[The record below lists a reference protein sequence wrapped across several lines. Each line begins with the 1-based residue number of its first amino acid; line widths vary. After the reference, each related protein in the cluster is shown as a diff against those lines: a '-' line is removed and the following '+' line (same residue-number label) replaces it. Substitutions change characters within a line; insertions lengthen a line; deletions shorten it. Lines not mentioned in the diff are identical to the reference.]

1 MSAAPR
7 PVCANCGELV
17 PAGSR
22 FCLACG
28 HRIDLQGEG
37 NGDLQASRTAEPS
50 VRAASVEPRIFGV
63 IPPLL
68 ALLLG
73 LAGIVLG
80 AILVATG
87 RWPVGIAAFAVGAL
101 LLALAIDAARR
112 WPTSALPRAVV
123 GVVDGLSAGA
133 GLARVSAGAFSGA
146 SREVIRLRR
155 DVRRMRR
162 QRDEDQHALGA
173 AALEEND
180 EETAALKEQIRE
192 HDRQIEEAEQRIIEV
207 RGAARDR
214 VARERAAIRATQPFA
229 VAEDAPEANAESDET
244 ATSPTEV
251 KPEASRR

>member
-1 MSAAPR
+1 
-7 PVCANCGELV
+7 LV

-28 HRIDLQGEG
+28 HRIDLQAEG
-37 NGDLQASRTAEPS
+37 NGDLQASRTAEPP

-123 GVVDGLSAGA
+123 KVVDRLSAGA